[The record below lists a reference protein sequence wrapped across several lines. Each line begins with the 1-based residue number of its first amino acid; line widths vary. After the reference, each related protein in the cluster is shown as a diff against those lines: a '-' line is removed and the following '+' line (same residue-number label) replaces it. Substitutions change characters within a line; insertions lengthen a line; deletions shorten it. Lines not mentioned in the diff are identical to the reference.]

1 MKIFAFIMAV
11 LLLVLS
17 CVPCADGAYGIN
29 DHKANTTLSQSQNQQ
44 EDSHT
49 DDCSPFCA
57 CNCCAGFAIIS
68 YASQVVTLHFSAIEK
83 NPVHLPVCISE
94 ISLPIWQPPQLV

>member
-11 LLLVLS
+11 LVLVLS
-17 CVPCADGAYGIN
+17 CMPCTDGAYAN
-29 DHKANTTLSQSQNQQ
+29 DHKASTTFSTPQNLP
-44 EDSHT
+44 EDSDS
-49 DDCSPFCA
+49 DDCSPFCT

-68 YASQVVTLHFSAIEK
+68 YSYQIGCLYFPSVEK
-83 NPVHLPVCISE
+83 NAVHLPVCISE